1 MLYLKYLNGVPFTIF
16 AKYMYWFSLMLYLCP
31 EFLFVTKK
39 SKVTVEECCLYVKK
53 IMIIIQFIYLILK
66 KYFCIFQV
74 IHNLSMWTAADKAIS
89 YDQVKS
95 DAQHAKKDIK
105 MVRLYMRDYN

>member
-1 MLYLKYLNGVPFTIF
+1 MVAFML
-16 AKYMYWFSLMLYLCP
+16 
-31 EFLFVTKK
+31 
-39 SKVTVEECCLYVKK
+39 K
-53 IMIIIQFIYLILK
+53 IMIIIECIYLNLRR
-66 KYFCIFQV
+66 YFCNLQV

-105 MVRLYMRDYN
+105 MVRQYMRDYN